1 MNGRVTLR
9 TPVNAVSTLTD
20 FCIRTQNN
28 LKKIIT
34 VISRIKYFFLSIIGD
49 KKSQNWEQFKCFLSL
64 QIFNAFMTTYCHTV
78 HNPKG

>member
-34 VISRIKYFFLSIIGD
+34 VISRSIFF
-49 KKSQNWEQFKCFLSL
+49 
-64 QIFNAFMTTYCHTV
+64 
-78 HNPKG
+78 